1 MRLLFQRTQFYSRHL
16 ICQMWYGYQFLY
28 AQRYHNNEEIIRIQH
43 FFDNQGESEVG
54 RMEEWQ
60 EENLS
65 LTPRNQEGALNRDRY
80 GKDNIWP
87 EMVGE

>member
-1 MRLLFQRTQFYSRHL
+1 MRKD
-16 ICQMWYGYQFLY
+16 
-28 AQRYHNNEEIIRIQH
+28 N

>member
-1 MRLLFQRTQFYSRHL
+1 
-16 ICQMWYGYQFLY
+16 MWYGYQFLY

-60 EENLS
+60 EENLP
-65 LTPRNQEGALNRDRY
+65 LIPPNQEGALNRERY